1 MTLSTAQTTTRL
13 RGLREIEKMEAG
25 FLGVGNMGLP
35 MAGRLLDAGHSLTI
49 FDVREAAMR
58 PLLERQALR
67 ATSPKDLADRCEIV
81 FVSLPTLAAFRS
93 VALGDDGLVHGR
105 ALKLLVNTCTVGV
118 PFVKVIERAMAD
130 RGVTVVDCPISGGPS
145 GARAGTLSVMV
156 SGDPAAV
163 ERVRPMISLWGSALT
178 VAGDKP
184 GAAQVLKLTNNIL
197 SAVSLAATAEAF
209 VMGAKGGLDPETM
222 LSAINAGSGRNSAT
236 ESKFPA
242 AVLTRSFDFGAEMHI
257 LMKDI
262 DLAIAQGEDLGV
274 PMWVC
279 QAARLVFRHAMH
291 KGAANEDITAIVKY
305 VEDDA
310 GFQMPKTR

>member
-1 MTLSTAQTTTRL
+1 MD
-13 RGLREIEKMEAG
+13 AG
-25 FLGVGNMGLP
+25 FLGVGNMGSP
-35 MAGRLLDAGHSLTI
+35 MAGKLLDGGHGLTV
-49 FDVREAAMR
+49 FDINEAAMA
-58 PLLERQALR
+58 PLLSRQARR
-67 ATSPKDLADRCEIV
+67 AASPRALADQCEIV
-81 FVSLPTLAAFRS
+81 FVSLPTLAAFRAA
-93 VALGDDGLVHGR
+93 VLGPDGLCEGK
-105 ALKLLVNTCTVGV
+105 AMTLLVNTCTVGV
-118 PFVKVIERAMAD
+118 PFLREIEAALGA
-130 RGVTVVDCPISGGPS
+130 RGVTIVDCPISGGPP

-156 SGDPAAV
+156 SGDPAMV
-163 ERVRPMISLWGSALT
+163 ERVWPMISLWGRTLT

-197 SAVSLAATAEAF
+197 AAVALAATAEAF
-209 VMGAKGGLDPETM
+209 VMGAKGGLDPEVM

-279 QAARLVFRHAMH
+279 QAARLVFKHAMH
-291 KGAANEDITAIVKY
+291 QGAAKEDLTAIVKY
-305 VEDDA
+305 VERDA
-310 GFQMPKTR
+310 GFEIPKTR